1 MNIPDG
7 FIPLW
12 QCVIYGFIILIA
24 WIFTLKWVVEGL
36 IKLGKEE
43 PDSSKIL
50 LYILLFLFLIVFLF
64 VIQAFNIPVPFGT
77 SAGLVGAALI
87 AIILRSPWGAV
98 LVLTPLILI
107 QGLFFGDGG
116 LTVLGANI
124 LNMGVIAGFTGFY
137 IYKLAK
143 PLGKTLRAV
152 IGGFFAGLLSLVVTS
167 AAVAV
172 EMWLAGTFPL
182 VEGLIFMTFYHAVV
196 GVVEGI
202 MTMVGCVLLTVL
214 RSQRKSQKNKDISL

>member
-1 MNIPDG
+1 
-7 FIPLW
+7 
-12 QCVIYGFIILIA
+12 
-24 WIFTLKWVVEGL
+24 
-36 IKLGKEE
+36 
-43 PDSSKIL
+43 
-50 LYILLFLFLIVFLF
+50 
-64 VIQAFNIPVPFGT
+64 
-77 SAGLVGAALI
+77 
-87 AIILRSPWGAV
+87 
-98 LVLTPLILI
+98 LTA
-107 QGLFFGDGG
+107 
-116 LTVLGANI
+116 LGANI
-124 LNMGVIAGFTGFY
+124 LNVGVIAGFTGFY

>member
-1 MNIPDG
+1 MHIPDG

-12 QCVIYGFIILIA
+12 QCIIYGLIIFIA
-24 WIFTLKWVVEGL
+24 WIFTLKWVVESL
-36 IKLGKEE
+36 IKLEKEK
-43 PDSSKIL
+43 PTDKRIFS
-50 LYILLFLFLIVFLF
+50 YILLFLFLTLFAF

-98 LVLTPLILI
+98 LVLTPVILV

-124 LNMGVIAGFTGFY
+124 LNIGVIAGFTGFY

-143 PLGKTLRAV
+143 PLGKIPRALV
-152 IGGFFAGLLSLVVTS
+152 GGFFAGLLSLVVTS

-182 VEGLIFMTFYHAVV
+182 VEGLIFMTFYHAIM

-202 MTMVGCVLLTVL
+202 MTMVGCVLLMVL
-214 RSQRKSQKNKDISL
+214 RSEGKSQKSKDIGL

>member
-1 MNIPDG
+1 M
-7 FIPLW
+7 
-12 QCVIYGFIILIA
+12 
-24 WIFTLKWVVEGL
+24 
-36 IKLGKEE
+36 
-43 PDSSKIL
+43 
-50 LYILLFLFLIVFLF
+50 
-64 VIQAFNIPVPFGT
+64 IQAFNIPVPFGT

-98 LVLTPLILI
+98 LVLTPVILV

-143 PLGKTLRAV
+143 PLGKLPRALV
-152 IGGFFAGLLSLVVTS
+152 GGFFAGLLSLVVTS

-202 MTMVGCVLLTVL
+202 MTMVGCVLLMVL
-214 RSQRKSQKNKDISL
+214 RSQRKSQKSKDISL

>member
-1 MNIPDG
+1 M
-7 FIPLW
+7 
-12 QCVIYGFIILIA
+12 
-24 WIFTLKWVVEGL
+24 ESL
-36 IKLGKEE
+36 IKLEKEK
-43 PDSSKIL
+43 PTDKRIFS
-50 LYILLFLFLIVFLF
+50 YILLFLFLTSFAF

-202 MTMVGCVLLTVL
+202 MTMVGCVLLMVL
-214 RSQRKSQKNKDISL
+214 RSQRKSQKSKDISL